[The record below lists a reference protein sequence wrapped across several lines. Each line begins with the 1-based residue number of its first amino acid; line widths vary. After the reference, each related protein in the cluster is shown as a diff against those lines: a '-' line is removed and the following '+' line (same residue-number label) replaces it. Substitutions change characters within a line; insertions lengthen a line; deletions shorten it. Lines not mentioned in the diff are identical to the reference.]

1 MSRTDVERLVDD
13 LEEWVRAHEHRHS
26 EGWTASALQE
36 YALSIRN
43 TKAALLAQIAQLQQ
57 ERDSLR
63 EENERLKAACS
74 QFMGPTG
81 CGGNGGEHHKNCHM
95 RFSTYPPADCTCGVW
110 LAKAAADGTL
120 VEKFVLRSERDELK
134 QERDSLRDR
143 ATGLERQ
150 YREEYAIVD
159 TVWDALGLSTTQD
172 RAIGQIV
179 ADLKQERD
187 SLKVEL
193 DKLRDAAQ
201 SQPLKSS
208 KLKDALKIK
217 YHRSGGRSCV
227 KHGDNVIVGEP
238 PNEQC
243 KVCDITEERDSAN
256 TIASD
261 AKFQN
266 ERLVERVKAVEQER
280 DSARAEVERLKTQL
294 ANVNRAETL

>member
-1 MSRTDVERLVDD
+1 MSRTDVERQLMRN
-13 LEEWVRAHEHRHS
+13 LETIEGQLIVIEGQMDRLRAD
-26 EGWTASALQE
+26 
-36 YALSIRN
+36 N
-43 TKAALLAQIAQLQQ
+43 AQLQ
-57 ERDSLR
+57 
-63 EENERLKAACS
+63 
-74 QFMGPTG
+74 
-81 CGGNGGEHHKNCHM
+81 
-95 RFSTYPPADCTCGVW
+95 
-110 LAKAAADGTL
+110 
-120 VEKFVLRSERDELK
+120 
-134 QERDSLRDR
+134 
-143 ATGLERQ
+143 
-150 YREEYAIVD
+150 
-159 TVWDALGLSTTQD
+159 
-172 RAIGQIV
+172 
-179 ADLKQERD
+179 QERD

-227 KHGDNVIVGEP
+227 KHGENVIVGEP

-280 DSARAEVERLKTQL
+280 DSARAELQLEREWHAATKHSVIATIGGVDYEGFPTSTINYLQRLRILVAAEEERDRL
-294 ANVNRAETL
+294 AEVNRQLREAASGVMRGFDEGIFVRDTSRDARPGWSIRLLPFITALSKLKSAIERSGEGL